1 LWLRILRDIAG
12 LENLKNLEKIPIP
25 VDVHIARASNFLGVI
40 KNNDGSILKEDKL
53 PKCYGNIR
61 DAWSKSVEGLN
72 INGKEIIALDMDE
85 PLWLLSRYG
94 CSKIDKE
101 NSKKLCSDCVVKDLC
116 RKVKNY

>member
-1 LWLRILRDIAG
+1 MLRDIAG
-12 LENLKNLEKIPIP
+12 LENLKNLEKIRIP

-40 KNNDGSILKEDKL
+40 KNNDGGILDKEEL
-53 PKCYGNIR
+53 PKYYGGIR
-61 DAWSKSVEGLN
+61 KAWCKIVEGLN

-94 CSKIDKE
+94 CSKINKE

-116 RKVKNY
+116 RKKKNY